1 MYVHLLQ
8 SQHYN
13 VINIHCSFRCCKTAL
28 FMVKQQ
34 GKIGVYVLLYQGKAY
49 LFVILNQLFTLPRV
63 YCVQYFGRKS
73 LLSLAK
79 VVLISTSIVFSCLMM
94 FLVFFGFFS
103 WSYFNVHFK
112 PSYNAEPGLCFSILE
127 AEGQCIVLRYLFF
140 S

>member
-28 FMVKQQ
+28 FMVNNRGRQ
-34 GKIGVYVLLYQGKAY
+34 GCTFFCIKGKAY

-94 FLVFFGFFS
+94 FLVFLGVFS

-112 PSYNAEPGLCFSILE
+112 PAYNAEPGLCFSILE